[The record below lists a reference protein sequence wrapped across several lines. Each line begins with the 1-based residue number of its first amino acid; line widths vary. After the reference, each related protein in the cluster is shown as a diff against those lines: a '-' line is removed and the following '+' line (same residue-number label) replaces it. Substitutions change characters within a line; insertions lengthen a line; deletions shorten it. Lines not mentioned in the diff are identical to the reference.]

1 MNYKEKLNEW
11 LESSFIDEETKEE
24 LRSIDDEKELED
36 RFYRGLEFGTAGL
49 RGVIGAGTNRMN
61 KYTVMKAT
69 KGVADFIN
77 QKGIENPSVAISY
90 DSRKFS
96 KEFAEYT
103 ALVFNA
109 NGIKTYV
116 SDELRPTPVLS
127 FMIRHLNCTSGVMV
141 TASHNPAEYN
151 GYKLYWDDGCQ
162 IKTPIDEEIMAVINS
177 IDNYNIEMMDKE
189 DAIRMG
195 LFVYVGSEI
204 DEAYLDAIKKERI
217 NPEIS
222 NERGKDIKIV
232 YTPLN
237 GCGNKLVRRVL
248 KETGFTNVEVVKE
261 QELPDSNFTT
271 IPKPNPEYEEVYEL
285 GIKKAKEVGA
295 DVVIAT
301 DPDSDRLGMVVRNN
315 EGEYIKFS
323 GNAIGSLLTEYVL
336 SSLEE
341 RGKLTGK
348 ERVIKSIVT
357 TNLITDI
364 CNHYGVKL
372 SNTLTGFKN
381 IGGEIT
387 KCEDE
392 EYGKFVFGFEESYGY
407 VKGMHCRDKD
417 AVVTSMLVAELMAVC
432 MEKGTTLF
440 EYMENIYNKYGRYVT
455 ETVAKKYPGIEGA
468 AEMKE
473 IMDNARN
480 KVRSEIAGIKVKE
493 IIDYQLKIKKDLINN
508 TEEETTLPKSNVIFY
523 NLEDGSFIC
532 IRPSGTEPLIK
543 YYFDVKADTL
553 EEAKNKLKIFQ
564 KEYL

>member
-11 LESSFIDEETKEE
+11 LESSFIDEETKE
-24 LRSIDDEKELED
+24 
-36 RFYRGLEFGTAGL
+36 EFGTAGL

-285 GIKKAKEVGA
+285 
-295 DVVIAT
+295 
-301 DPDSDRLGMVVRNN
+301 
-315 EGEYIKFS
+315 
-323 GNAIGSLLTEYVL
+323 
-336 SSLEE
+336 
-341 RGKLTGK
+341 
-348 ERVIKSIVT
+348 
-357 TNLITDI
+357 
-364 CNHYGVKL
+364 
-372 SNTLTGFKN
+372 
-381 IGGEIT
+381 
-387 KCEDE
+387 
-392 EYGKFVFGFEESYGY
+392 
-407 VKGMHCRDKD
+407 
-417 AVVTSMLVAELMAVC
+417 
-432 MEKGTTLF
+432 
-440 EYMENIYNKYGRYVT
+440 
-455 ETVAKKYPGIEGA
+455 
-468 AEMKE
+468 
-473 IMDNARN
+473 
-480 KVRSEIAGIKVKE
+480 
-493 IIDYQLKIKKDLINN
+493 
-508 TEEETTLPKSNVIFY
+508 
-523 NLEDGSFIC
+523 
-532 IRPSGTEPLIK
+532 
-543 YYFDVKADTL
+543 
-553 EEAKNKLKIFQ
+553 
-564 KEYL
+564 